1 LSETLSETFS
11 AQDIAAQDFREALG
25 CFATGI
31 AVVTA
36 ATGDGN
42 HIGATVSSFNS
53 VSLDP
58 PLVLFSM
65 ARSSRAFAAWQS
77 ADHFAVNVLA
87 EHQDATSTKFARAL
101 ADKWDGVR
109 HDVGANGVPLL
120 ADSLA
125 AFECARY
132 ANYDGGDHVII
143 VGRVLGVRVRKH
155 VDAVPLI
162 FFRSKYRRLA
172 HEGGV
177 DVPLDANLWSY
188 GW

>member
-1 LSETLSETFS
+1 MSTGSASWPFS
-11 AQDIAAQDFREALG
+11 AQDFREALG
-25 CFATGI
+25 FFATGI

-36 ATGDGN
+36 VAGGGAR
-42 HIGATVSSFNS
+42 IGATVSSFNS

-65 ARSSRAFAAWQS
+65 ARSSRAFATWQS
-77 ADHFAVNVLA
+77 VTHFAVNVLA
-87 EHQDATSTKFARAL
+87 EHQGETSTRFARSAT
-101 ADKWDGVR
+101 DKWDGAR
-109 HDVGANGVPLL
+109 YAEGETGVPLL

-143 VGRVLGVRVRKH
+143 VGRVCHVRMRKRT
-155 VDAVPLI
+155 DAVPLI

-172 HEGGV
+172 NEAGFEVLPDTERLLH
-177 DVPLDANLWSY
+177 

>member
-1 LSETLSETFS
+1 MTEAVGASQPFS
-11 AQDIAAQDFREALG
+11 MQEFREALG

-36 ATGDGN
+36 TAAGG
-42 HIGATVSSFNS
+42 HRIGATVSSFNS
-53 VSLDP
+53 VSLEP

-65 ARSSRAFAAWQS
+65 ARSSRAFTAWQ
-77 ADHFAVNVLA
+77 AVTHFAVNVLS
-87 EHQDATSTKFARAL
+87 EGQDALSTRFARSL
-101 ADKWDGVR
+101 GDKWEDARCVEGE
-109 HDVGANGVPLL
+109 NGVPLL

-132 ANYDGGDHVII
+132 ANYDGGDHIII
-143 VGRVLGVRVRKH
+143 VGRVCKVRIRKRA
-155 VDAVPLI
+155 DAVPLI

-172 HEGGV
+172 SEGGA
-177 DVPLDANLWSY
+177 DVPFDLNHLVH

>member
-1 LSETLSETFS
+1 MTGATDALQPFS
-11 AQDIAAQDFREALG
+11 TQEFREALG

-36 ATGDGN
+36 TADGG
-42 HIGATVSSFNS
+42 HRIGATVSSFNS

-77 ADHFAVNVLA
+77 VTHFAVNVLA
-87 EHQDATSTKFARAL
+87 EHQDALSNKFARAL
-101 ADKWDGVR
+101 GDKWE
-109 HDVGANGVPLL
+109 GARCVESETGVPLL
-120 ADSLA
+120 TDSLA

-143 VGRVLGVRVRKH
+143 VGRVRHVRVRKRA
-155 VDAVPLI
+155 DAVPLI

-172 HEGGV
+172 SEGGV
-177 DVPLDANLWSY
+177 DAAFDLAQLVH